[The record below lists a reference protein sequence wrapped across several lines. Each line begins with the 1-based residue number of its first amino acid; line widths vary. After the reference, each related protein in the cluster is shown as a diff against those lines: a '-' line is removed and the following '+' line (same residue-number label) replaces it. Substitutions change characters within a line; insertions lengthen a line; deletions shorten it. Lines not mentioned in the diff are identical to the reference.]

1 MPQTHWYLLQ
11 TKPNQEARALTNLE
25 QQGYP
30 VFCPMLSVEK
40 LRRGKVSMAPEA
52 MFARYL
58 FIQLDSSRSGLGWA
72 SIRSTLGVS
81 HLVSFGGV
89 PAKVDATLIARLQQR
104 EQQAA
109 PEHLFHAEERLLIA
123 DGPFAGLEA
132 IYQATRNP
140 YLRQEV
146 LRIRTRTGYYRMHA
160 FGALGHLE
168 ASYQQHE
175 SIMNAFLAKD
185 PELAAKAMALHMRP
199 ATDASGLTNFIVN
212 IPKESLAA

>member
-1 MPQTHWYLLQ
+1 MGVGRLFSERKLFLKYNPTTQIHIRETMSQTHWYLLQ
-11 TKPNQEARALTNLE
+11 TKPNQEARALTNLT

-30 VFCPMLSVEK
+30 VFCPMLSVER
-40 LRRGKVSMAPEA
+40 LRRGKVSMALEA

-89 PAKVDATLIARLQQR
+89 PAKVDAALITHLQQHA
-104 EQQAA
+104 QQAA

-132 IYQATRNP
+132 IYQASNGEGRAM
-140 YLRQEV
+140 V
-146 LRIRTRTGYYRMHA
+146 LIEL
-160 FGALGHLE
+160 LGQSTKLQVPA
-168 ASYQQHE
+168 ASL
-175 SIMNAFLAKD
+175 SKL
-185 PELAAKAMALHMRP
+185 
-199 ATDASGLTNFIVN
+199 S
-212 IPKESLAA
+212 

>member
-1 MPQTHWYLLQ
+1 MGGVNYFQKENYFSSTIPPTQIHTRKTMSQTHWYLLQ
-11 TKPNQEARALTNLE
+11 TKPNQEARALINLT

-30 VFCPMLSVEK
+30 VFCPMLWVEK
-40 LRRGKVSMAPEA
+40 LRRGKVSMALEA

-89 PAKVDATLIARLQQR
+89 PAKVDAALIAHLQQH
-104 EQQAA
+104 EHTTL

-132 IYQATRNP
+132 IYQATNGEGRAI
-140 YLRQEV
+140 V
-146 LRIRTRTGYYRMHA
+146 LIELLGQSTRLQVSA
-160 FGALGHLE
+160 
-168 ASYQQHE
+168 AS
-175 SIMNAFLAKD
+175 
-185 PELAAKAMALHMRP
+185 
-199 ATDASGLTNFIVN
+199 LT
-212 IPKESLAA
+212 KLS

>member
-1 MPQTHWYLLQ
+1 MPPTQIHTRETMSQTHWYLLQ
-11 TKPNQEARALTNLE
+11 TKPNQEARALTNLT

-30 VFCPMLSVEK
+30 VFCPMLLVEK
-40 LRRGKVSMAPEA
+40 LRRGKVSMVLEA

-89 PAKVDATLIARLQQR
+89 PARVDAALIACLLQH

-132 IYQATRNP
+132 IYQATNGEGRA
-140 YLRQEV
+140 LV
-146 LRIRTRTGYYRMHA
+146 LIELLGQSTRLQVSA
-160 FGALGHLE
+160 
-168 ASYQQHE
+168 ASL
-175 SIMNAFLAKD
+175 SKL
-185 PELAAKAMALHMRP
+185 
-199 ATDASGLTNFIVN
+199 S
-212 IPKESLAA
+212 

>member
-1 MPQTHWYLLQ
+1 MGWVYYFHKENYFSSTIPPTQIHTRKTMSQTHWYLLQ
-11 TKPNQEARALTNLE
+11 TKPNQEARALTNLT

-40 LRRGKVSMAPEA
+40 LRRGKVGMRLEA

-89 PAKVDATLIARLQQR
+89 PAKVDAGLIAHLQQHAK
-104 EQQAA
+104 QAA
-109 PEHLFHAEERLLIA
+109 PAHLFHVEERLLIA

-132 IYQATRNP
+132 IYQATNGEGRAM
-140 YLRQEV
+140 V
-146 LRIRTRTGYYRMHA
+146 LIELLGQSTRLQVPA
-160 FGALGHLE
+160 AHLTKI
-168 ASYQQHE
+168 S
-175 SIMNAFLAKD
+175 
-185 PELAAKAMALHMRP
+185 
-199 ATDASGLTNFIVN
+199 
-212 IPKESLAA
+212 

>member
-1 MPQTHWYLLQ
+1 MGWVNYFQKENYFSSTILPTQINTRKIMSQTHWYLLQ
-11 TKPNQEARALTNLE
+11 TKPQQETRALTNLA

-30 VFCPMLSVEK
+30 VFCPMLLVEK
-40 LRRGKVSMAPEA
+40 LRRGKVSMILEA

-81 HLVSFGGV
+81 HLVSFGGI
-89 PAKVDATLIARLQQR
+89 PAKVDAELIARLQQH

-132 IYQATRNP
+132 IYQATNGEGRAM
-140 YLRQEV
+140 V
-146 LRIRTRTGYYRMHA
+146 LIEL
-160 FGALGHLE
+160 LGQSTKLQVPA
-168 ASYQQHE
+168 ASL
-175 SIMNAFLAKD
+175 SKL
-185 PELAAKAMALHMRP
+185 
-199 ATDASGLTNFIVN
+199 S
-212 IPKESLAA
+212 

>member
-1 MPQTHWYLLQ
+1 MPQRHWYLLQ

-40 LRRGKVSMAPEA
+40 LRRGKVTMALEA

-58 FIQLDSSRSGLGWA
+58 FIQLDSSRSGLGWS

-89 PAKVDATLIARLQQR
+89 PAKVDAALIAHLQQHA
-104 EQQAA
+104 QQAA

-132 IYQATRNP
+132 IYQATNGEGRAM
-140 YLRQEV
+140 V
-146 LRIRTRTGYYRMHA
+146 LITLLGQSTRLQVQA
-160 FGALGHLE
+160 
-168 ASYQQHE
+168 ASL
-175 SIMNAFLAKD
+175 SKL
-185 PELAAKAMALHMRP
+185 
-199 ATDASGLTNFIVN
+199 S
-212 IPKESLAA
+212 

>member
-1 MPQTHWYLLQ
+1 MPQTHWNLLQ
-11 TKPNQEARALTNLE
+11 NKQQKETRALTNLA

-40 LRRGKVSMAPEA
+40 LRRGKVSMNLEA

-89 PAKVDATLIARLQQR
+89 PAKVDAALIAHLQQH
-104 EQQAA
+104 EQQAL
-109 PEHLFHAEERLLIA
+109 PEHLFYVEERLLIA

-132 IYQATRNP
+132 IYQATNGEGRAM
-140 YLRQEV
+140 V
-146 LRIRTRTGYYRMHA
+146 LIDLLGKSTR
-160 FGALGHLE
+160 LQVP
-168 ASYQQHE
+168 AS
-175 SIMNAFLAKD
+175 
-185 PELAAKAMALHMRP
+185 
-199 ATDASGLTNFIVN
+199 
-212 IPKESLAA
+212 SLSKIN

>member
-11 TKPNQEARALTNLE
+11 TKPNQEARALNNLE

-40 LRRGKVSMAPEA
+40 RRRGKVSMQLEA

-89 PAKVDATLIARLQQR
+89 PARIDAALIAHLQQR
-104 EQQAA
+104 AQQSA
-109 PEHLFHAEERLLIA
+109 PEHLFQAAERLLIA
-123 DGPFAGLEA
+123 DGPFTGLEA
-132 IYQATRNP
+132 IYQATNGEGRA
-140 YLRQEV
+140 LV
-146 LRIRTRTGYYRMHA
+146 LITLLGQSTRLQVQA
-160 FGALGHLE
+160 
-168 ASYQQHE
+168 ASL
-175 SIMNAFLAKD
+175 SKL
-185 PELAAKAMALHMRP
+185 
-199 ATDASGLTNFIVN
+199 S
-212 IPKESLAA
+212 

>member
-11 TKPNQEARALTNLE
+11 TKPNQEARALTNLA

-40 LRRGKVSMAPEA
+40 LRRGKVDMRLEA

-72 SIRSTLGVS
+72 SIRSTIGVS

-89 PAKVDATLIARLQQR
+89 PAKVDAALIAHLQQHA
-104 EQQAA
+104 QQVA
-109 PEHLFHAEERLLIA
+109 PEHLFHVEERLLIA

-132 IYQATRNP
+132 IYQATNGEGRAM
-140 YLRQEV
+140 V
-146 LRIRTRTGYYRMHA
+146 LIDLLGKSTRLQVPA
-160 FGALGHLE
+160 SHL
-168 ASYQQHE
+168 SKL
-175 SIMNAFLAKD
+175 S
-185 PELAAKAMALHMRP
+185 
-199 ATDASGLTNFIVN
+199 
-212 IPKESLAA
+212 